1 MATGQPKCWGN
12 GHTYHWSWY
21 CRDRVCDVCIKHENR
36 THCDCG
42 WPDSVRRKES
52 DERIGSGGG
61 SVFGKA

>member
-1 MATGQPKCWGN
+1 MATGQTKCRGN

-21 CRDRVCDVCIKHENR
+21 CGDRVCDVCIKHENR

-42 WPDSVRRKES
+42 WSESVRRKER